1 MQPEFWLE
9 RWRQQQIGFHR
20 DSINPHIERHW
31 PGVGAAPGCRVF
43 VPLCGK
49 SLDMLWLAGQGH
61 RVVGI
66 EISPIAV
73 EAFFAEN
80 GLDCE
85 IDTTG
90 CMPRWRSGEIEI
102 FCGDFFDLLPDDLG
116 EIGAV
121 YDRAALIALPPAMR
135 PDYVRHLTRLVP
147 PGAAGLLITLEYPEG
162 DMEGPPFSVPEQEVA
177 GLFSPGWETTR
188 LAREDVLGENPR
200 FRERGLD
207 RLDEVVWRLRRLPES
222 STP

>member
-1 MQPEFWLE
+1 MDPEFWLE

-31 PGVGAAPGCRVF
+31 PGLGAAPGCRVF

-73 EAFFAEN
+73 EAFFTEN
-80 GLDCE
+80 GLEPE
-85 IDTTG
+85 IDTSG
-90 CMPRWRSGEIEI
+90 CIPRWRSGEIEI
-102 FCGDFFDLLPDDLG
+102 LCGDFFDLLPEDLG
-116 EIGAV
+116 EVGAL

-135 PDYVRHLTRLVP
+135 PRYARHLARLVP
-147 PGAAGLLITLEYPEG
+147 PGARGLLITLEYPQG
-162 DMEGPPFSVPEQEVA
+162 GMEGPPFSVPEDEVA
-177 GLFSPGWETTR
+177 GLFASEWHLER
-188 LAREDVLGENPR
+188 LAREDVLAQNPR

-207 RLDEVVWRLRRLPES
+207 RLDEVVWRLQRLP
-222 STP
+222 